1 MSVFSR
7 FHDGPLRTAKEWV
20 SRLDRFS
27 EYGDQSN
34 GLNGSAS
41 PETIEALE
49 EILISA
55 DVGVSATEHIVAAVR
70 NEWGDGKSLRE
81 LIAKEIIRI
90 FEAAGNCQTK
100 IKSPRV
106 ILVVGVNGT
115 GKTTTVGKLAK
126 LLSLEGKNSLICAG
140 DTFRAAAGD
149 QLEIWAHRAGA
160 GIVRGQVG
168 TDPAAVVFDA
178 IRSGK
183 AQSKD
188 VIIIDTAGRMH
199 NRVNLM
205 TELGKIRRVAS
216 RQVDG
221 APHEV
226 LLVLDAT
233 VGQNGLI
240 QAREFVK
247 LVGAN
252 GVVLTKIDGTAK
264 AGIAIA
270 IAAELKI
277 PVRYVG
283 IGEGIDDLLL
293 FSERDYVNTLFE
305 VS

>member
-81 LIAKEIIRI
+81 LIAKEIIGI

-126 LLSLEGKNSLICAG
+126 LLSLEK
-140 DTFRAAAGD
+140 
-149 QLEIWAHRAGA
+149 
-160 GIVRGQVG
+160 
-168 TDPAAVVFDA
+168 
-178 IRSGK
+178 
-183 AQSKD
+183 
-188 VIIIDTAGRMH
+188 
-199 NRVNLM
+199 
-205 TELGKIRRVAS
+205 
-216 RQVDG
+216 
-221 APHEV
+221 
-226 LLVLDAT
+226 
-233 VGQNGLI
+233 
-240 QAREFVK
+240 K
-247 LVGAN
+247 LAYMC
-252 GVVLTKIDGTAK
+252 
-264 AGIAIA
+264 
-270 IAAELKI
+270 
-277 PVRYVG
+277 R
-283 IGEGIDDLLL
+283 
-293 FSERDYVNTLFE
+293 
-305 VS
+305 